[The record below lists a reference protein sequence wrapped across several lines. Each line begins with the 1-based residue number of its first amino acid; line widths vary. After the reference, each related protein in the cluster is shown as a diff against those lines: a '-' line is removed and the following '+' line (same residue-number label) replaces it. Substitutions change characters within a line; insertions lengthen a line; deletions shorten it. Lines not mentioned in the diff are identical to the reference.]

1 MDSWRTSTCISC
13 ISDNLNRARSV
24 VSLLSA
30 EEKALLLQEMLGG
43 LGGGDFVTINVV
55 RQIQSGNVNLS
66 EVFRAAAFRISQ
78 EKLVP

>member
-1 MDSWRTSTCISC
+1 MDTWTTSTC

-43 LGGGDFVTINVV
+43 LGGGDFVTNNVIM
-55 RQIQSGNVNLS
+55 QIQSGNVNLS
-66 EVFRAAAFRISQ
+66 EVFRAAAFRVSQ
-78 EKLVP
+78 ESLFL